1 MTDVELSTTARFFA
15 AHTELRRKMAASS
28 AFPRVKQANLLEID
42 GEELYIVKGDALGD
56 EEELY
61 VEAVIRGAAGQDEL
75 NREVFAEL
83 DDEERELILREFR
96 KL

>member
-1 MTDVELSTTARFFA
+1 MTADELTTTAAFFA
-15 AHTELRRKMAASS
+15 AHPELRRSMTASS

-42 GEELYIVKGDALGD
+42 GEKLYIVKGDALGE

-61 VEAVIRGAAGQDEL
+61 VEAVIRGAAGQGEL

-83 DDEERELILREFR
+83 DEREKELILRKFR
-96 KL
+96 